1 MISQFYVKYFWK
13 VDTYGGSS
21 TYTGLNGDR
30 TKNLLPIK
38 AIVQSCE
45 MVINVCWKTKR
56 KSFVSLKQLLSI
68 NNNIRIF
75 NGIPDSL
82 HWTESFL
89 SLRTRAEQYVAL
101 K

>member
-30 TKNLLPIK
+30 TKNLLTIK

-45 MVINVCWKTKR
+45 IVIYVC
-56 KSFVSLKQLLSI
+56 
-68 NNNIRIF
+68 
-75 NGIPDSL
+75 
-82 HWTESFL
+82 
-89 SLRTRAEQYVAL
+89 
-101 K
+101 